1 MYQTVVN
8 MLKCVRFRD
17 IFFRYDSRR
26 SKGPMGRIQVF
37 LSLKTFF
44 IQTHLLPTPEGQFQK
59 KKGKK
64 SEKMNSEKP

>member
-17 IFFRYDSRR
+17 IFFRYENR
-26 SKGPMGRIQVF
+26 SKDPMGRIEIF

-44 IQTHLLPTPEGQFQK
+44 IQNHLLPTPEGQFQK
-59 KKGKK
+59 KKEKK
-64 SEKMNSEKP
+64 SEKVNSEKP